1 MKPWEIE
8 TTISDIN
15 PEIETATSAQLTI
28 LNMAIKPLIRTS
40 AFEVSLIFN
49 IELPV
54 VEATNTVT
62 SIMNRSEGYMDL
74 LEK

>member
-1 MKPWEIE
+1 MVMGIV
-8 TTISDIN
+8 
-15 PEIETATSAQLTI
+15 Q
-28 LNMAIKPLIRTS
+28 
-40 AFEVSLIFN
+40 
-49 IELPV
+49 PV

>member
-49 IELPV
+49 IELP
-54 VEATNTVT
+54 ATQQHKVDDKQRETN
-62 SIMNRSEGYMDL
+62 SIEEENGQ
-74 LEK
+74 